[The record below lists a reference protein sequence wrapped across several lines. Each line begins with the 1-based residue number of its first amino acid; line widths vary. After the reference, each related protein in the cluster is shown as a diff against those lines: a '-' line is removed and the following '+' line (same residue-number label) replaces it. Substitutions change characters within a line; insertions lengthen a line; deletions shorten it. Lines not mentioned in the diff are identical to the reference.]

1 MPCAL
6 QGGQHR
12 RHEGKQLVQG
22 VKMGRLAR
30 QHVLDPTSQLPL
42 SHRRRRVQ
50 LHHKGAVD
58 RRRLVGG
65 WVGYNRSSCDAC

>member
-1 MPCAL
+1 
-6 QGGQHR
+6 
-12 RHEGKQLVQG
+12 
-22 VKMGRLAR
+22 MGRLAR

-50 LHHKGAVD
+50 LHHNGAVD
-58 RRRLVGG
+58 RQRLVGG